1 MVLKAFKFRCYP
13 TPNQQQLIERTFG
26 CCRFLFNHLLAE
38 QKQNEDY
45 WYIVNEMVQRGQ
57 LPENNWKGGFF
68 RKFDNVKKI
77 PTYKQ
82 QHSFLKE
89 VDSIA
94 LQSTVENL
102 ADGYDRFYKKQNS
115 KPRFKSKKNPIQ
127 SYTTKSVNNNIKVE
141 KNQIKLP
148 KMGWLR
154 YAQSR
159 VVTGVVKQVIIRRNA
174 SGKYFISVLADTEV
188 LPLPKTGSAVGIDVG
203 IKTFATLSNEKKH
216 KNHKHLLKLEKKLA
230 RAQRILS
237 RRICLAKAKG
247 LPIKDAKNIQK
258 QRIQVALIHEKI
270 RNRRNDSLHKTS
282 TEIVKNH
289 DIICIE
295 DLAVKKLLKNQKNAK
310 SISDASWAE
319 FMRMLEYKAEWYGKT
334 VVKVGKTFASSQICS
349 TCGYKN
355 KAVKDLALRE
365 WTCPS
370 CHTHHDR
377 DFNASLNIRKEG
389 LRLLA
394 GGTPVLA

>member
-355 KAVKDLALRE
+355 KAVKGLALRE